1 MAEPMHLSLN
11 DGKTVSLNAG
21 VTKQVELAFDST
33 VFMDADTVVY
43 TVEDPS
49 IAYVSEDGELMGLT
63 NGITTLT
70 ATMLPSG
77 RTASIP
83 VTVRGAASD
92 ETEDTYPVAVSDS
105 ENGSAT
111 ADVTSAKEGETVTI
125 KVTAK
130 PGYRVSTVSVTDQNG
145 SPVRVERNADGT
157 YSFTMPQGGVTV
169 EVSYTPTSSG
179 SILPAPTAPT
189 TEPTQPDMSEPSE
202 QPEQTQPE
210 DQTPDTPETCPG
222 DETCPLSGFSDLS
235 PSAWY
240 HDGVHFALENGV
252 MNGMGDGLFQPE
264 TATSRAMI
272 VTMLWRMEGEP
283 GSDYNLTFQDVVPG
297 SWYAEAVRWAAA
309 EGIVEGYSDEAF
321 GPADNITR
329 EQLAAI
335 LYRYARYKGLD
346 VTVTDETILNR
357 FEDAAEVSPWAL
369 TAMQWAVQ
377 TGLISGMTET
387 TLSPKTSATR
397 AQVATM
403 LMRFDA
409 LISE

>member
-1 MAEPMHLSLN
+1 M
-11 DGKTVSLNAG
+11 
-21 VTKQVELAFDST
+21 
-33 VFMDADTVVY
+33 
-43 TVEDPS
+43 
-49 IAYVSEDGELMGLT
+49 
-63 NGITTLT
+63 TL
-70 ATMLPSG
+70 
-77 RTASIP
+77 
-83 VTVRGAASD
+83 
-92 ETEDTYPVAVSDS
+92 PVAK
-105 ENGSAT
+105 ENLGDTSGTGRSGSHTTSQDVPIPPAFWWTSLQASSAT
-111 ADVTSAKEGETVTI
+111 ADVTSAAEGEIVTI
-125 KVTAK
+125 TVTAK
-130 PGYRVSTVSVTDQNG
+130 LGYRVSTVSVTDQNG
-145 SPVRVERNADGT
+145 NPVRVERNADGT

-169 EVSYTPTSSG
+169 EVSYAPPSCG
-179 SILPAPTAPT
+179 SILPAPTAST
-189 TEPTQPDMSEPSE
+189 TEPTQPEPSDQPTE
-202 QPEQTQPE
+202 QPEEIEQTQPE
-210 DQTPDTPETCPG
+210 TEAPNTPETCPG

-283 GSDYNLTFQDVVPG
+283 ASDYNLTFQDVVPG

-357 FEDAAEVSPWAL
+357 FEDAAEVSSWAL

-377 TGLISGMTET
+377 KGLISGMTET

-403 LMRFDA
+403 LMRFEA
-409 LISE
+409 IEQ